1 MKRKILHVAIMMI
14 FFVSAVYASGIL
26 HNSLAELKQTV
37 KGRPVLIPI
46 PDGGVFAIWQESKRT
61 SAELGVYE
69 YSAFY
74 QVLDENGRTRIS
86 KTELEFW
93 KSGYGAPA
101 FDENSIL
108 FLDRDRVLI
117 IARKTEQMFSDPP
130 SYHLQKLVINL
141 ADGTVKRDSLGIS
154 FQKCSLVRDN
164 AGNVYAAEVGY
175 SWKHYAEIIQVQP
188 HFGTVKKIIVRYPRE
203 KFMKHYLDSKDN
215 AITLTS
221 QNDLLIAGR
230 VRSVNGEPVN
240 NEPEGWSGLPN
251 RVACF
256 LVDTKGKEKID
267 SYEID
272 LEQAA
277 FRRIPGIHVG
287 ITGNVGSHEGLDFT
301 SLPNGDIVLSVMG
314 LTEKNAFCMYQVL
327 FDSRGRLKKPESL
340 ERVEPKQIPDD
351 LSLPVMKI
359 KRIMIYHQVDPNTGK
374 MPIDYGYVLF
384 GFDQEGNFYSERMFW
399 KEDWR

>member
-1 MKRKILHVAIMMI
+1 MKGRMLCVFVLIMG
-14 FFVSAVYASGIL
+14 FFGTIRADGIL
-26 HNSLAELKQTV
+26 HRSLAELKLTV
-37 KGRPVLIPI
+37 NGHPSIITRPN
-46 PDGGVFAIWQESKRT
+46 GGFFVIWYEAERT
-61 SAELGVYE
+61 SPDMYVYE
-69 YSAFY
+69 YRAFY
-74 QVLDENGRTRIS
+74 QVLDEYGKTLIS

-141 ADGTVKRDSLGIS
+141 ADGTVKRDSLGVS

-175 SWKHYAEIIQVQP
+175 AWKHYAEIIQVQP
-188 HFGTVKKIIVRYPRE
+188 HFGTVKKMIVQYPRE

-215 AITLTS
+215 VITMTS
-221 QNDLLIAGR
+221 QNEFLIAGR

-256 LVDTKGKEKID
+256 LVDKNGKEKID

-277 FRRIPGIHVG
+277 FRRVSGIHLG

-314 LTEKNAFCMYQVL
+314 LSENNAFCMYQVL
-327 FDSRGRLKKPESL
+327 FDSSGRLKKPESL
-340 ERVEPKQIPDD
+340 KRVEPKQIPDD
-351 LSLPVMKI
+351 LLLPVTKI

-384 GFDQEGNFYSERMFW
+384 GFDEAGDFYESREIW
-399 KEDWR
+399 NKE